1 MSRRPASRS
10 CAIVERYRSRD
21 DYLARVREAAWALVA
36 SGYLLEEDGG
46 TSRTFAGQFWDT
58 GA

>member
-1 MSRRPASRS
+1 MLIILDPPS
-10 CAIVERYRSRD
+10 AIAERYRSRD
-21 DYLARVREAAWALVA
+21 EYLARVREAARALVA
-36 SGYLLEEDGG
+36 SGYLLEEDDD

>member
-1 MSRRPASRS
+1 MLTRHEPRP
-10 CAIVERYRSRD
+10 AIVERYRSRD
-21 DYLARVREAAWALVA
+21 DYLARVREAARALVA
-36 SGYLLEEDGG
+36 SGSLLEQDVD